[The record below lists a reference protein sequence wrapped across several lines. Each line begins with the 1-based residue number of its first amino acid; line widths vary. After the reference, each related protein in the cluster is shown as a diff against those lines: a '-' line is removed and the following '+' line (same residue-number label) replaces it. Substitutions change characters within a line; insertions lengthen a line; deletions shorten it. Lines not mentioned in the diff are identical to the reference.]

1 RELSIGYVHVGIEFP
16 GLANARGHGI
26 CRPRE
31 FDKIM
36 FSLGAALRYDSTGS
50 SLATQD
56 RHPMKIPSAQTTSS
70 FPPGLR

>member
-36 FSLGAALRYDSTGS
+36 FSLGAG
-50 SLATQD
+50 
-56 RHPMKIPSAQTTSS
+56 P
-70 FPPGLR
+70 